1 MEQYFSPSFYMA
13 LFRIYL
19 TLKWVFDSVY
29 SVTVKTT
36 RRALM
41 LTQPQEY
48 VFFSGYT
55 TPYLASTVS
64 TIGPGVPPVSWVYN
78 LETNILSNSTNEPL
92 KNIPW
97 LSASIRFNGLN
108 LYSLDDFIS
117 EIKYASESDV
127 PCPAVIVG
135 AWSLRTGIVLD
146 NQVELELC
154 IITEEGDE
162 IVLSPWSLVP
172 FTSTSSFT
180 SDAPMP
186 LITNIGYEPMFVE
199 LREDGRTVTL
209 KEEELDDMPNLDE

>member
-1 MEQYFSPSFYMA
+1 MA

-48 VFFSGYT
+48 VFFGGYT

-78 LETNILSNSTNEPL
+78 LETNILSNNTSEPL

-97 LSASIRFNGLN
+97 LSANIRFNGLN

-117 EIKYASESDV
+117 EIKYTTESDV

-146 NQVELELC
+146 NQVELELS

-172 FTSTSSFT
+172 FTSSSKFT
-180 SDAPMP
+180 SDAPIP
-186 LITNIGYEPMFVE
+186 LITNVGYEPMFVE

>member
-29 SVTVKTT
+29 SITVKTT

-48 VFFSGYT
+48 VFFGGYT

-78 LETNILSNSTNEPL
+78 LETNILSNSTSEPL

-117 EIKYASESDV
+117 EIKYATESDV

-146 NQVELELC
+146 NQVELELS

-172 FTSTSSFT
+172 FTSK
-180 SDAPMP
+180 DAPIA
-186 LITNIGYEPMFVE
+186 LITNVGYEPMFVE

>member
-1 MEQYFSPSFYMA
+1 
-13 LFRIYL
+13 
-19 TLKWVFDSVY
+19 
-29 SVTVKTT
+29 
-36 RRALM
+36 
-41 LTQPQEY
+41 
-48 VFFSGYT
+48 
-55 TPYLASTVS
+55 VS

-78 LETNILSNSTNEPL
+78 LETNILSNNTSEPL

-97 LSASIRFNGLN
+97 LSANIRFNGLN

-117 EIKYASESDV
+117 EIKYSTTSDV

-135 AWSLRTGIVLD
+135 AWSLCTGIVLD
-146 NQVELELC
+146 NQVELELS

-172 FTSTSSFT
+172 FTSSSKFT
-180 SDAPMP
+180 SDAPTP
-186 LITNIGYEPMFVE
+186 LITNVAYEPMFVE

>member
-1 MEQYFSPSFYMA
+1 MDQYFSPSFYIA

-19 TLKWVFDSVY
+19 TVKWVFESVY
-29 SVTVKTT
+29 SITVKTT

-48 VFFSGYT
+48 VFFGGYT

-64 TIGPGVPPVSWVYN
+64 VIGPGVPPVSWIYN
-78 LETNILSNSTNEPL
+78 LETNVLSNNTSEPL

-97 LSASIRFNGLN
+97 LSANIRFNGLN

-117 EIKYASESDV
+117 EIKYSTTSDV

-146 NQVELELC
+146 NQVELELF

-162 IVLSPWSLVP
+162 VVLSPWSLTP
-172 FTSTSSFT
+172 FTLKDT
-180 SDAPMP
+180 PN
-186 LITNIGYEPMFVE
+186 LITNIAYEPMFVE

-209 KEEELDDMPNLDE
+209 REEELDDMPNLDE

>member
-1 MEQYFSPSFYMA
+1 MNQYFSPSFYIT

-19 TLKWVFDSVY
+19 TLKWFFENLY
-29 SVTVKTT
+29 SVTVKTG
-36 RRALM
+36 RRALL

-48 VFFSGYT
+48 VFFGGYT

-64 TIGPGVPPVSWVYN
+64 VVGPGVPPVSWVYN
-78 LETNILSNSTNEPL
+78 LETNILSNSANEPL

-117 EIKYASESDV
+117 ELKYSSESDA

-146 NQVELELC
+146 NQVELELF

-162 IVLSPWSLVP
+162 IVLSPWSLLSYTSP
-172 FTSTSSFT
+172 FKDET
-180 SDAPMP
+180 P
-186 LITNIGYEPMFVE
+186 LIKNIVYEPMVVE
-199 LREDGRTVTL
+199 LKEGGRNITL

>member
-1 MEQYFSPSFYMA
+1 M
-13 LFRIYL
+13 IYL
-19 TLKWVFDSVY
+19 TLKWFFENLY
-29 SVTVKTT
+29 SVTVKTG
-36 RRALM
+36 RRALL

-48 VFFSGYT
+48 VFFGGYT

-64 TIGPGVPPVSWVYN
+64 VVGPGVPPVSWVYN
-78 LETNILSNSTNEPL
+78 LETNILSNSANEPL

-117 EIKYASESDV
+117 ELKYSSESDA

-146 NQVELELC
+146 NQVELELF

-162 IVLSPWSLVP
+162 IVLSPWSLLSYTSP
-172 FTSTSSFT
+172 FKAET
-180 SDAPMP
+180 P
-186 LITNIGYEPMFVE
+186 LIKNIVYEPMVVE
-199 LREDGRTVTL
+199 LKEGGRNITL